1 MPDDG
6 PVLELR
12 KITKR
17 FPGVV
22 ANDSIDLD
30 LRRGEVHALLGENG
44 AGKSTLVNVLYGL
57 YKPDE
62 GEILLNGRQASFGS
76 AKDAIEA
83 IFSFRRRDRAR
94 VLEEIDPIDVVEER
108 AAAVGDPA
116 MQDAHVAAF
125 ADRRAVGPVAT
136 GRENREAAQPRGG
149 RLGGGLAQ
157 RGEGTLTTGERA
169 HLIWL
174 SDGEQNDSE
183 MFSI

>member
-1 MPDDG
+1 MLNREAEKLAASARGAP
-6 PVLELR
+6 LA
-12 KITKR
+12 
-17 FPGVV
+17 V
-22 ANDSIDLD
+22 AVSADL
-30 LRRGEVHALLGENG
+30 LRR
-44 AGKSTLVNVLYGL
+44 LVVRIDGTML
-57 YKPDE
+57 
-62 GEILLNGRQASFGS
+62 IGRFCLFVGWAS
-76 AKDAIEA
+76 ATIQ
-83 IFSFRRRDRAR
+83 RRVA
-94 VLEEIDPIDVVEER
+94 IDVVEER

-174 SDGEQNDSE
+174 S
-183 MFSI
+183 